1 MPFVR
6 HALWAAV
13 LLLPSLGCAVP
24 QPRGQGKQLYLT
36 EPSSRRNYFLY
47 FPKHYVELSDAERT
61 QRRWPL
67 VVTFH
72 GMKPYDTAPMQALEW
87 QHEADRYG
95 YIVIAPELLAFDFLF
110 GEFPLQR
117 INRAFKS
124 DELSTLAI
132 IDHVFQTTHADP
144 SSVLTTG
151 FSSGGYMAHYMLN
164 RHPQRFT
171 CCAVRQ
177 GDFTASVLD
186 STLAAHSLYH
196 PVLVLSTQY
205 DFPIC
210 KDESVEAIRWY
221 EQHGYKN
228 FAWVNIKS
236 RTHER
241 TPDAAADFFARVVG
255 VAPNAPSDVLLHRQ
269 AIDGNPAGLALLAGK
284 LDQIERPSRAARP
297 PDGLAV
303 APARPPTQRRP
314 VTIAAAPPPSAAPAP
329 PPPPPPVESPPPTPP
344 GEATPRRA
352 AVGEKPDHPAAAVG
366 IHVSSA
372 IGFEPLLLVYSAD
385 CPTDWQRSATFTW
398 RLDEQLIGQGI
409 NGQRTISQPGDYT
422 LALTVTT
429 RAGVEHQAVRRIRV
443 LKSVEAN
450 AGAPTQRTR

>member
-1 MPFVR
+1 M
-6 HALWAAV
+6 A
-13 LLLPSLGCAVP
+13 LLLPGLGCAVP
-24 QPRGQGKQLYLT
+24 QPRGAGKQLYLT
-36 EPSSRRNYFLY
+36 EPSTRRNYFLY
-47 FPKHYVELSDAERT
+47 FPKHYLELSDAERA
-61 QRRWPL
+61 QHRWPL

-87 QHEADRYG
+87 QHEADRYD

-110 GEFPLQR
+110 GEFPLLR

-124 DELSTLAI
+124 DELATLAV

-144 SSVLTTG
+144 SSVLSTG

-177 GDFTASVLD
+177 GDFTAAILD
-186 STLAAHSLYH
+186 STLTAHSLYH

-210 KDESVEAIRWY
+210 KEESIESIRWY

-228 FAWVNIKS
+228 FAWINIKS

-241 TPDAAADFFARVVG
+241 TPDAAADFFARVAG
-255 VAPNAPSDVLLHRQ
+255 VTPRAPSDVLLHRQ

-284 LDQIERPSRAARP
+284 LGQIERPPGATRDR
-297 PDGLAV
+297 DVLEV
-303 APARPPTQRRP
+303 ALARPPTQKRP
-314 VTIAAAPPPSAAPAP
+314 VTIAPAPPSPRAAGVPPPPSP
-329 PPPPPPVESPPPTPP
+329 EPTPP
-344 GEATPRRA
+344 AVVGEATPRRGVA
-352 AVGEKPDHPAAAVG
+352 GDKAGRSAAVG
-366 IHVSSA
+366 IQVSSA

-385 CPTDWQRSATFTW
+385 CPTDWQRTATFTW
-398 RLDEQLIGQGI
+398 RLDDHLIGQGI
-409 NGQRTISQPGDYT
+409 NGQRTITQPGDYT
-422 LALTVTT
+422 LALAVTT
-429 RAGVEHQAVRRIRV
+429 RDGVEYHAARRIRV
-443 LKSVEAN
+443 LKNVEAS
-450 AGAPTQRTR
+450 AGAPPQRTR